1 MTGLILHFESGHTI
15 AWDILLIS
23 ICNKSWHMFILVM
36 GLPGSGKSC
45 FARQLASVTG
55 AEYIS
60 SDQVRQV
67 MLGVATYSDKEK
79 WMVYDEM
86 LRMAVTA
93 AGEGR
98 NVVLDATFYTQ
109 ALRRAFTRALE
120 QAGRII
126 LIEVMADERLIR
138 ERLRRPR
145 MDSDANFEVYAELKE
160 LWEPVPEPHLTLRST
175 NENVESLLDQAM
187 EYIHQAAYEQGTD
200 R

>member
-1 MTGLILHFESGHTI
+1 
-15 AWDILLIS
+15 
-23 ICNKSWHMFILVM
+23 
-36 GLPGSGKSC
+36 
-45 FARQLASVTG
+45 
-55 AEYIS
+55 
-60 SDQVRQV
+60 
-67 MLGVATYSDKEK
+67 
-79 WMVYDEM
+79 MVYDEM
-86 LRMAVTA
+86 LRVAVTA

-120 QAGRII
+120 QAGRIT
-126 LIEVMADERLIR
+126 LIEVVADETLIR

-175 NENVESLLDQAM
+175 NENIENLLDQAM
-187 EYIHQAAYEQGTD
+187 EYIHQEAYEQGTD

>member
-1 MTGLILHFESGHTI
+1 
-15 AWDILLIS
+15 
-23 ICNKSWHMFILVM
+23 MFILVM